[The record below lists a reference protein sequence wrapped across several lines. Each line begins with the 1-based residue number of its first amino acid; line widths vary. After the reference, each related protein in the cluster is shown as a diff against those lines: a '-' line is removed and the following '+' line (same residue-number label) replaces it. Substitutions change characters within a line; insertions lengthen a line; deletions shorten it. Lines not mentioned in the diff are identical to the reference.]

1 LDTGLRP
8 HTAEQLAVAAD
19 SDGAGFPPHTPDIRH
34 KYVEVLPCNP
44 GDTGVNSSVLLQ
56 TSNAAISTRR
66 IPSPRG
72 QHTTVCISN
81 SYQPASL
88 LSKAYLTDVL
98 QLLRP
103 FGAITVALRHI
114 GTKRS
119 QKLED
124 VSEVSL

>member
-56 TSNAAISTRR
+56 TSNAAVLPQTSNAAISTRR
-66 IPSPRG
+66 IPFSSGDNIRLFASGIPIS
-72 QHTTVCISN
+72 QHLCFQRLT
-81 SYQPASL
+81 SL
-88 LSKAYLTDVL
+88 TSSS
-98 QLLRP
+98 
-103 FGAITVALRHI
+103 F
-114 GTKRS
+114 
-119 QKLED
+119 
-124 VSEVSL
+124 